1 MTNNYSKNEARLDRL
16 LLIFR
21 RTFLILF
28 ILFMLRILLFKV
40 LKINKNV
47 NKNSI
52 KETTN
57 NIVNEIK
64 NGKEDKEKQD
74 ITKGKTLGNN
84 YSIDK
89 NTVFYKGKEIEFA
102 DAKTFKPIIKNDLTG
117 RSLINSNNLLGIF
130 ADYNT
135 RVMLM
140 KNIDYILANQENVSL
155 ELKSSSENGMF
166 KIKNDY
172 ESLSKYDRGDRYNMT
187 SEQRAKFAI
196 MFLYIKIVKKYSNN
210 QATMEKALTELKI
223 FLENFDENDLKKEI
237 DDKEL
242 NRIKGDLGVDDDCL
256 YVNGELHA
264 CFLDDL
270 FVK

>member
-74 ITKGKTLGNN
+74 ITKGKTL
-84 YSIDK
+84 
-89 NTVFYKGKEIEFA
+89 
-102 DAKTFKPIIKNDLTG
+102 
-117 RSLINSNNLLGIF
+117 
-130 ADYNT
+130 
-135 RVMLM
+135 
-140 KNIDYILANQENVSL
+140 
-155 ELKSSSENGMF
+155 
-166 KIKNDY
+166 
-172 ESLSKYDRGDRYNMT
+172 
-187 SEQRAKFAI
+187 
-196 MFLYIKIVKKYSNN
+196 
-210 QATMEKALTELKI
+210 
-223 FLENFDENDLKKEI
+223 
-237 DDKEL
+237 
-242 NRIKGDLGVDDDCL
+242 
-256 YVNGELHA
+256 
-264 CFLDDL
+264 
-270 FVK
+270 